1 MVGETA
7 VTQPRLL
14 FGPYDEASCCLYIS
28 AVGVMW
34 MCHFRL
40 CLLHWF
46 FFLFSWLLKA
56 LHCYS
61 TLHDP
66 KITRGERCQ
75 QLLHGQHKQ
84 HTHVPAHM
92 LAHADPLFAWNGKKY
107 NHSHAW
113 ISAHTFNSQR
123 VNVGLLLW
131 ASQQYNVGGILGG
144 TAPVGACS
152 SVPEYCPVKSH
163 KGHQWVWWL
172 GNLATCQRHRAKL
185 WQKDKTSV
193 FDVNIANPGRVRPLH
208 LLRSPSLHVF
218 DRAALQR
225 HFDRHSRNK
234 RKRGR
239 GKEEA

>member
-1 MVGETA
+1 MVSTNN
-7 VTQPRLL
+7 THMYP
-14 FGPYDEASCCLYIS
+14 
-28 AVGVMW
+28 
-34 MCHFRL
+34 HT
-40 CLLHWF
+40 CLLMQIHC
-46 FFLFSWLLKA
+46 
-56 LHCYS
+56 LH
-61 TLHDP
+61 
-66 KITRGERCQ
+66 E
-75 QLLHGQHKQ
+75 
-84 HTHVPAHM
+84 M
-92 LAHADPLFAWNGKKY
+92 GKKY
-107 NHSHAW
+107 KHSHAW

-123 VNVGLLLW
+123 VNVGVLLW
-131 ASQQYNVGGILGG
+131 APQQYNVGVILGG

-239 GKEEA
+239 GEEEAEGKMKESRGLNAGEPGDVD

>member
-1 MVGETA
+1 MVST
-7 VTQPRLL
+7 TNNTHMYPRTDLL
-14 FGPYDEASCCLYIS
+14 VQIHCLHE
-28 AVGVMW
+28 M
-34 MCHFRL
+34 
-40 CLLHWF
+40 
-46 FFLFSWLLKA
+46 
-56 LHCYS
+56 
-61 TLHDP
+61 
-66 KITRGERCQ
+66 
-75 QLLHGQHKQ
+75 
-84 HTHVPAHM
+84 
-92 LAHADPLFAWNGKKY
+92 GKKY
-107 NHSHAW
+107 KHSHAW

-218 DRAALQR
+218 LVQLCRDTLIATAGTKEREGGE
-225 HFDRHSRNK
+225 K
-234 RKRGR
+234 RKLR
-239 GKEEA
+239 GKWRRAEG